1 MEDSKIIALLFIRSE
16 QALSVLAR
24 RFGATLYRLAAN
36 ILDDRRDA
44 EEAVN
49 DTYLALWNAIP
60 PQKPQ
65 PLEPYVYR
73 TGKNQALKRLRANT
87 AEKRKSN
94 FALSLEEL
102 EGCIPGPCLEDVVSA
117 RELGR
122 AIDRYLAT
130 LSPENR
136 RIFLRRYWYGDNIG
150 QIAAGCG
157 TTQNA
162 ISLRLLRVREGLRTF
177 LEKEELL

>member
-65 PLEPYVYR
+65 PL
-73 TGKNQALKRLRANT
+73 
-87 AEKRKSN
+87 
-94 FALSLEEL
+94 
-102 EGCIPGPCLEDVVSA
+102 
-117 RELGR
+117 
-122 AIDRYLAT
+122 
-130 LSPENR
+130 
-136 RIFLRRYWYGDNIG
+136 
-150 QIAAGCG
+150 
-157 TTQNA
+157 
-162 ISLRLLRVREGLRTF
+162 
-177 LEKEELL
+177 